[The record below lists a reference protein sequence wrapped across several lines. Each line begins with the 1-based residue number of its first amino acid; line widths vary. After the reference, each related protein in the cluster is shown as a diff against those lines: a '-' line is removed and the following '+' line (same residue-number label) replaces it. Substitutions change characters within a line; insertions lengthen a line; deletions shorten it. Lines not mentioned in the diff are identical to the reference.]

1 MEELAEEIKLVMGIN
16 SSITRMDSMMIS
28 ANIKNLTRSELLYTV
43 IANVCKEIANNKPEE
58 LPEELKHY
66 TEKFD
71 INKVMYH
78 DKETSKEDKINTL
91 LTDIDTLIQICKGK
105 YDQTE
110 KYQQFQRCIEEQTVV
125 EKGVR
130 RLITKADKAM
140 KSTMMQNPSD
150 PEATYRV
157 KAGKRYKGYT
167 ANLVEEVGENG
178 SVITFYQFEQNN
190 YSDSKFFKD
199 YIGKQEKAE
208 TKRIIVTDGA
218 YGGQENVELAKEKN
232 IDLVTTTLTGK
243 PSPEIVKQFKHEQ
256 DTITECPEGHVP
268 EESTLNAET
277 KKITVKMPCGV
288 CAKCPNNEKCKVKET
303 KKGNKLQIKQKDL
316 KQAETEA
323 RRETEQFKQ
332 LARVRNGVETLPSN
346 LRNKYNVDKMPRG
359 KNQGKLMALNVKK
372 MTNYYFDKGNY
383 AKNPIYNACEV

>member
-1 MEELAEEIKLVMGIN
+1 
-16 SSITRMDSMMIS
+16 MDSMMIS

-78 DKETSKEDKINTL
+78 DKEPSKEDKINTV

-110 KYQQFQRCIEEQTVV
+110 KYRQFQRCIEEQTVV

-130 RLITKADKAM
+130 RLITN
-140 KSTMMQNPSD
+140 S
-150 PEATYRV
+150 EATYRV
-157 KAGKRYKGYT
+157 KAGKKYKGYT

-178 SVITFYQFEQNN
+178 SVVTFYQFEQNN

-199 YIGKQEKAE
+199 YIRKQEKAE

-268 EESTLNAET
+268 EESTLNAKT
-277 KKITVKMPCGV
+277 KKD
-288 CAKCPNNEKCKVKET
+288 NS
-303 KKGNKLQIKQKDL
+303 KD
-316 KQAETEA
+316 A
-323 RRETEQFKQ
+323 
-332 LARVRNGVETLPSN
+332 V
-346 LRNKYNVDKMPRG
+346 
-359 KNQGKLMALNVKK
+359 
-372 MTNYYFDKGNY
+372 
-383 AKNPIYNACEV
+383 